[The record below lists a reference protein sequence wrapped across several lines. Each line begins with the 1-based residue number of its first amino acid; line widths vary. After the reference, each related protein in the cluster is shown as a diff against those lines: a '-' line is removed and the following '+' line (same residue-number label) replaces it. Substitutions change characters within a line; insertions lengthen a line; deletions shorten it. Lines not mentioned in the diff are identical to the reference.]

1 MSKRKEVT
9 IRADRLGLALV
20 AFDRLKGD
28 KPVMLSYR
36 IGRVVET
43 LQEMQQQF
51 VERLKPYLTEEGALR
66 EDLDDEVRVK
76 VADDILGEELML
88 NIPMVSLSDLHEAG
102 VYVEGDDTVVT
113 FLIQH
118 GLLSA

>member
-1 MSKRKEVT
+1 LSKRKEVT